1 MKKLRK
7 VVTKKGKTAKAI
19 KKLLTEQAALMMN
32 HPKECCVCKE
42 PFERTP
48 ETVKTWQVTVLQEKK
63 DCSPAVSELYAACEG
78 GPGWRL
84 KKG

>member
-63 DCSPAVSELYAACEG
+63 TV
-78 GPGWRL
+78 RL
-84 KKG
+84 TCPSCTQLVREALDGD

>member
-19 KKLLTEQAALMMN
+19 KKLLAEQAALMMKQ
-32 HPKECCVCKE
+32 PKECCVCNE

-63 DCSPAVSELYAACEG
+63 TVRLTCPRCSQLVSEVVHG
-78 GPGWRL
+78 T
-84 KKG
+84 

>member
-7 VVTKKGKTAKAI
+7 VVTKKGKPAKAI

-63 DCSPAVSELYAACEG
+63 TV
-78 GPGWRL
+78 RL
-84 KKG
+84 TCPSCTQLVREALDGD